1 MTQLL
6 ELSDRELCKI
16 LITVLKVQVE
26 KLSNMYEQLRNFVK
40 EVEILRKDHM
50 EMLEMKMNP
59 FDALISRLNTTEKL
73 LNLPLNLPKINQAMS
88 Q

>member
-1 MTQLL
+1 
-6 ELSDRELCKI
+6 
-16 LITVLKVQVE
+16 
-26 KLSNMYEQLRNFVK
+26 MYEQLRNFVK